1 MSARWRFWVLCAV
14 PAVLFVAVLSLGG
27 AWILAEVHRPEPQFR
42 VLLTL
47 AGSGFIV
54 LAVLACV
61 FAYLDR
67 RLMHPLQVIT
77 RGARIIRD
85 ANTAHELEL
94 PHPHF
99 LGDLPDTVHALAEA
113 LAHSRGEV
121 AGAIG
126 TGARRAEELATR
138 LETVITQ
145 LDEGVV
151 VCDANARVVLYNPA
165 AMRVLG
171 GELSL
176 GLGRPLYGLVSRAP
190 VEHCLDVLR
199 SGDTETGGEDEA
211 DFLCATVSDGKL
223 LRCRL
228 RLIPPEPGAEP
239 GFVIAFEDVTRRIEA
254 LRQRDN
260 LLRRALQE
268 LRGPLANLRAAAENL
283 TAYPGMDDDSR
294 RRFEQVMAEES
305 AALSGKLDVL
315 AGEARGFVGGHWL
328 VADVYSSDLVASIIR
343 RVTRDGGPGVTMTG
357 VPLWLHGDGYSL
369 TLLVERILYRLQK
382 HYGNE
387 NFDIET
393 LLGDRRVYLDVVWRG
408 EPLPESVL
416 KTWLDEPLADA
427 VGILCLRDV
436 IELHGGEAWSQAHRR
451 SGYAVLR
458 LPLPASS
465 RQWQRPRGA
474 VPPRP
479 EFHDFALAVRP
490 AHDKLAARRLA
501 DLDYVVFDTETTGL
515 RPAQGDEIV
524 AIAGVRIA
532 GGRILSGETFDRL
545 VNPGRPIPRASV
557 RFHGIT
563 DAKVKD
569 KPPIQIVLPQF
580 RSFVGDAV
588 LVAHNSAFDMQFLH
602 LKATDTGVKF
612 DNPVLDT
619 LLLSVFLHDHVSDHT
634 LNGITSRLG
643 VEVTGRHTA
652 LGDSLA
658 TAEIFL
664 RLLDLLASRGVTT
677 LGEAVEASEQVV
689 EVRREQAQLVEGR

>member
-1 MSARWRFWVLCAV
+1 MSARWRIWVLCAV
-14 PAVLFVAVLSLGG
+14 PAALLVTVLSLGG
-27 AWILAEVHRPEPQFR
+27 AWILAEIHRPESQFR

-47 AGSGFIV
+47 AGSGFIG

-67 RLMHPLQVIT
+67 RLIHPLQVIT

-94 PHPHF
+94 PQPHL

-113 LAHSRGEV
+113 LAHSRREV

-126 TGARRAEELATR
+126 TGARRAGELATR

-151 VCDANARVVLYNPA
+151 VCDANSRVILYNPA

-176 GLGRPLYGLVSRAP
+176 GLGRPLYGFVSRAP

-199 SGDTETGGEDEA
+199 SGDGEATGDGDAE
-211 DFLCATVSDGKL
+211 FLCATVNEGKL
-223 LRCRL
+223 LRCRM

-239 GFVIAFEDVTRRIEA
+239 GFVIAFEDVTRRIDA

-268 LRGPLANLRAAAENL
+268 LRGPLANLRAAAESL
-283 TAYPGMDDDSR
+283 SAYPGMDDDSR

-305 AALSGKLDVL
+305 AALSGRLDSL
-315 AGEARGFVGGHWL
+315 ARDARGLVGGHWL
-328 VADVYSSDLVASIIR
+328 VADLHSSDLVAGIIR
-343 RVTRDGGPGVTMTG
+343 RVTRGGGPGVTMTG
-357 VPLWLHGDGYSL
+357 VPLWLHGDGYAL
-369 TLLVERILYRLQK
+369 TLLVERLLYRLQK
-382 HYGNE
+382 HFGTE
-387 NFDIET
+387 SFDIEM
-393 LLGDRRVYLDVVWRG
+393 LLGDRRVYLDVVWHG
-408 EPLPESVL
+408 EPLSESVL
-416 KTWLDEPLADA
+416 KTWLDELLADA

-436 IELHGGEAWSQAHRR
+436 VELHGGEAWSQAHRR

-465 RQWQRPRGA
+465 RQWQRRRDA

-479 EFHDFALAVRP
+479 EFYDFALAQRP
-490 AHDKLAARRLA
+490 AREELASCRLA

-515 RPAQGDEIV
+515 KPAQGDEIV

-532 GGRILSGETFDRL
+532 GGRILSREIFDRL

-569 KPPIQIVLPQF
+569 KPPLEIVLPQF
-580 RSFVGDAV
+580 KTFVGDAV

-602 LKATDTGVKF
+602 LKAAETGVDF

-634 LNGITSRLG
+634 LDGIASRLG
-643 VEVTGRHTA
+643 VEVAGRHTA

-677 LGEAVEASEQVV
+677 LGEAIEASERVV
-689 EVRREQAQLVEGR
+689 EVRRKQVQLVEGC